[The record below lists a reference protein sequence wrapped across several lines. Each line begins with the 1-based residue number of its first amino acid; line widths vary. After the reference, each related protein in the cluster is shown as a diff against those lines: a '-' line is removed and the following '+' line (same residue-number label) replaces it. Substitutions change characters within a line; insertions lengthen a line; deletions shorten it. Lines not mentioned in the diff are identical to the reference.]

1 MLGCF
6 LSEVRANLNAG
17 SSWQQMGV
25 PLHSGLAHRHRR
37 QVKLVKQSPVKLVKL
52 VKQSPVK
59 LVKLVKQSPA
69 ASVSAVC
76 FVSSLARR
84 HRRQVKF
91 Y

>member
-1 MLGCF
+1 MVAVGRNEMLRCF

-52 VKQSPVK
+52 VKQSP
-59 LVKLVKQSPA
+59 A